1 MRKHIRPVI
10 ITGLSGGG
18 LSTAAKVFEDKGFF
32 VSQNLPPQ
40 LILELVDLAA
50 AEDSPVERL
59 AVVTDVRA
67 DDFNGSMVETVDA
80 LKERGHVP
88 FVLFLEARDD
98 VLIRRFDSVPHAPV
112 AGQRH
117 AVHRY

>member
-1 MRKHIRPVI
+1 MPTTTSAHVLPQEVTEATEPQMRPVI

-50 AEDSPVERL
+50 ADDSPVDRL
-59 AVVTDVRA
+59 AVVTD
-67 DDFNGSMVETVDA
+67 
-80 LKERGHVP
+80 
-88 FVLFLEARDD
+88 
-98 VLIRRFDSVPHAPV
+98 
-112 AGQRH
+112 
-117 AVHRY
+117 AVSYTHLTLPTNREV